1 MPKHGITSILASH
14 YVTCPTRDNLSGAPA
29 SKFGSQDTS
38 FFGKCEINNLCR
50 VLGFSFLDQS
60 LQCKWESLQILY
72 H

>member
-14 YVTCPTRDNLSGAPA
+14 YVTWPTRDNLSGAPA

-38 FFGKCEINNLCR
+38 FFGKCEINTPNLTMFAQIFWSR

-60 LQCKWESLQILY
+60 L
-72 H
+72 